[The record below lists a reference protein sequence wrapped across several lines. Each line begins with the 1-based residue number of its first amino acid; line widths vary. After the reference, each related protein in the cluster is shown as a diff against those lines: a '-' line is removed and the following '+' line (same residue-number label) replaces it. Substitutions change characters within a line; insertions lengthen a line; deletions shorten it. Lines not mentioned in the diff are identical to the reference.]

1 MGRIGRNGYSLSKQR
16 DFLYIRILLSDM
28 STPRS
33 SEGPL
38 EGMCQPSSSVESS
51 GGEEEVWDPGLLFP
65 VVRPSFLAQRQLRLR
80 TCQSH
85 LYPRTRRKR
94 EMTPADK
101 KDANYWDKRHK
112 NNESAKRSQEK
123 RRVNDLMLEGQL
135 LALSEENAR
144 LRAELITLQH
154 YIGLG
159 KEAGPATLPSHGP
172 VPLYR
177 LLPGLSHSSVPTNLL
192 MPWGSPCLPQPAL
205 YPSLP
210 LYLPHW
216 RSVRGRNRSSTYT
229 EASGAG
235 STHLLSSEGTS
246 VQTAAS

>member
-1 MGRIGRNGYSLSKQR
+1 MLVS
-16 DFLYIRILLSDM
+16 LLSDM

-38 EGMCQPSSSVESS
+38 EDMGQPSFSVESS
-51 GGEEEVWDPGLLFP
+51 GGEEEMWDPGLLFP
-65 VVRPSFLAQRQLRLR
+65 VARPCLLAHRQLRLR
-80 TCQSH
+80 TCQSQ
-85 LYPRTRRKR
+85 LYPSTRRKR
-94 EMTPADK
+94 EMTPANK

-135 LALSEENAR
+135 LALSKENAR
-144 LRAELITLQH
+144 LRAELITLQYH
-154 YIGLG
+154 MGLG
-159 KEAGPATLPSHGP
+159 KEADPATLPSHGT
-172 VPLYR
+172 VPLHS
-177 LLPGLSHSSVPTNLL
+177 LLPCLSHSSVPTNLL
-192 MPWGSPCLPQPAL
+192 MPWGSLCLPQPAL

-216 RSVRGRNRSSTYT
+216 RSMSGRTRFRTYT

-235 STHLLSSEGTS
+235 STN
-246 VQTAAS
+246 